1 MSRKIASL
9 VICGFNEKIDI
20 PLPRTYSRGIIPARR
35 SQIPRPETAVK
46 CPHLK
51 KIASHLIS
59 YMNDVEVALLI
70 GFN

>member
-1 MSRKIASL
+1 MSRKIDSL

-20 PLPRTYSRGIIPARR
+20 PLPRTYSRGVIPARR